1 MSARQGRKACTVAA
15 SVVLAKRWK
24 LLLEN
29 VAGQKRKKDA
39 QQLGTQWWIKNYQST
54 RRRKC
59 IATNIMRIA
68 RRRMLATLKSAH
80 VVCIL
85 IFIIIIKSISSSII
99 ISISISISISM
110 SIKFGQYFRH

>member
-29 VAGQKRKKDA
+29 VAAQKRKKDA

-68 RRRMLATLKSAH
+68 RRRMLATLKCFFFVICTFSVDADLMCNEEDKEKKVLH
-80 VVCIL
+80 
-85 IFIIIIKSISSSII
+85 
-99 ISISISISISM
+99 
-110 SIKFGQYFRH
+110 

>member
-29 VAGQKRKKDA
+29 VAAQKRKKDA

-59 IATNIMRIA
+59 ITTNIGQDNSGGYTLRAA
-68 RRRMLATLKSAH
+68 RQHYCLAGNNSR
-80 VVCIL
+80 VC
-85 IFIIIIKSISSSII
+85 
-99 ISISISISISM
+99 
-110 SIKFGQYFRH
+110 G